1 MMELTS
7 LASATLSSGYSAS
20 AAAPAATISG
30 LKAVRSSASSLSI
43 GFPINMPVIFKRVL
57 SQGVMDRRRLNR
69 RSASG
74 LPWVAS
80 L

>member
-1 MMELTS
+1 
-7 LASATLSSGYSAS
+7 
-20 AAAPAATISG
+20 
-30 LKAVRSSASSLSI
+30 LSI